1 MKAIGFSGR
10 TLVIT
15 GAGGGLGKTY
25 ALEIARRRGNV
36 IVNDPGGQPDG
47 TGTSRAA
54 EQVVAEIK
62 ASGGTA
68 IASFDSVAT
77 PAGGEAIVQSAI
89 DAFGQVDAVI
99 HNAGILRDRSLSKLS
114 DEEIEAVLGV
124 HLLGAFN
131 VARPAFRHMRE
142 RGYGRFVFTT
152 SAAGLFGNFGQAN
165 YAAAKMG
172 MVGLANVIAVEGEA
186 KGIKANVV
194 SPIAATRLTEELL
207 GPLASALDPAY
218 VTPLVTYLASEECD
232 VTHQIFSAGGGRY
245 ARAFVGLAAG
255 WWADGGAPPSA
266 DDIGANFAAIS
277 STEGFV
283 IPGSVTDELSLMG
296 RLAEAVKS

>member
-1 MKAIGFSGR
+1 MNSIGFSGR
-10 TLVIT
+10 TVVVT

-25 ALEIARRRGNV
+25 ALEIARRGANV
-36 IVNDPGGQPDG
+36 IVNDPGGKPDG
-47 TGTSRAA
+47 TGDSRAA
-54 EQVVAEIK
+54 EAVVAGIK
-62 ASGGTA
+62 ASGGDA

-77 PAGGEAIVQSAI
+77 PAGGEAIVALAI

-114 DEEIEAVLGV
+114 DEEIGAVLGV

-142 RGYGRFVFTT
+142 RAYGRFVFTT

-172 MVGLANVIAVEGEA
+172 MVGLSNVVAVEGEA
-186 KGIKANVV
+186 KGIKSNVV
-194 SPIAATRLTEELL
+194 SPIAATRLTEAIL
-207 GPLASALDPAY
+207 GPLSSALDPTY

-245 ARAFVGLAAG
+245 ARVFVGLAPG
-255 WWADGGAPPSA
+255 WWANGSAPPSA
-266 DDIGANFAAIS
+266 EDIGANFAAIS

-283 IPGSVTDELSLMG
+283 IPASMVDELGLLG
-296 RLAEAVKS
+296 RLQEAIK

>member
-1 MKAIGFSGR
+1 MDSIGFEGR
-10 TLVIT
+10 TVVIT

-25 ALEIARRRGNV
+25 ALEIARRGANV
-36 IVNDPGGQPDG
+36 IVNDPGGRPDG
-47 TGTSRAA
+47 TGESRAA
-54 EQVVAEIK
+54 GVVVAEIK
-62 ASGGTA
+62 ASGGRA
-68 IASFDSVAT
+68 IPSFDSVAT
-77 PAGGEAIVQSAI
+77 PAGGEAIVASAI

-99 HNAGILRDRSLSKLS
+99 HNAGILRDRSLGKLS
-114 DEEIEAVLGV
+114 DDEIGAVLGV

-172 MVGLANVIAVEGEA
+172 IVGLSNVIAVEGEA
-186 KGIKANVV
+186 KGIKSNVV
-194 SPIAATRLTEELL
+194 APIASTRLTEAIL
-207 GPLASALDPAY
+207 GPLSSALDPTF
-218 VTPLVTYLASEECD
+218 VTPLVTYLASEECE

-245 ARAFVGLAAG
+245 ARAFIGLAPG
-255 WWADGGAPPSA
+255 WWANGSTPPSA
-266 DDIGANFAAIS
+266 EDIGANFASIS

-283 IPGSVTDELSLMG
+283 IPASMMDELALLG
-296 RLAEAVKS
+296 RLHGAVRS